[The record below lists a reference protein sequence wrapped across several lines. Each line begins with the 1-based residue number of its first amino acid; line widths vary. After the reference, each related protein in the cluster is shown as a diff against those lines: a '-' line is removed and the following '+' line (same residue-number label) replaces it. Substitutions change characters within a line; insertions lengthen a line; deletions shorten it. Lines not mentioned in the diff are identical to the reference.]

1 MAHARRLYHVDP
13 VWGHTVAGYVTDY
26 VIFTAAL
33 VCAMGAFIR
42 LRTAPALAE
51 QGRSVLVNFIIYA
64 CFSGVSF
71 FAGGIAH
78 NMIDSYGNG
87 PLGKTW
93 GSQNSGWMYPWTVA
107 VATQPTAVMAS
118 IALVFTVAAFPAWS
132 KYLCY
137 FLGVVAGIIEL
148 VVCVTEDVDHSGTA
162 SAILAILAYLAG
174 GLLAAGLAVRKVCKG
189 VKDWLNPFQ
198 GRGLIMLG
206 LFLSF
211 VGYLIASLKPE
222 SCTKTGVDLNLEELE
237 ELGGECPFSEDF
249 NHNAVFHVFII
260 CAVVLLFAGAVRA
273 SADVKPAHPMTQPT
287 EPTESSDSTV
297 SI

>member
-1 MAHARRLYHVDP
+1 MEHTRRLYHVDP
-13 VWGHTVAGYVTDY
+13 QWGHSVAGYVTDY
-26 VIFTAAL
+26 VIFTAAA

-51 QGRSVLVNFIIYA
+51 EGRRVLVNFIVYA

-71 FAGGIAH
+71 FAGGISH

-87 PLGKTW
+87 LLGKTW
-93 GSQNSGWMYPWTVA
+93 GSQNSGYLYPWTVA
-107 VATQPTAVMAS
+107 VATNPTAVMAS
-118 IALVFTVAAFPAWS
+118 FALVFSVAAFPAWS

-137 FLGVVAGIIEL
+137 FIGVAAGIIEL
-148 VVCVTEDVDHSGTA
+148 VVAVTEDWGHSGAA
-162 SAILAILAYLAG
+162 SAYLSLLAYLAG
-174 GLLAAGLAVRKVCKG
+174 GLLAAGLAVRRVCNG

-211 VGYLIASLKPE
+211 VGYLIASLKPA
-222 SCTKTGVDLNLEELE
+222 SCTKTGVDLSTEELE

-273 SADVKPAHPMTQPT
+273 SVDVKPTQPMTQPT
-287 EPTESSDSTV
+287 ESSDTTL